1 MKIDKIDI
9 QLLVALQ
16 KNGRKTIKELSQEI
30 GISASPTFE
39 RIKKLEKSGIITGY
53 SANVDAEK
61 LGKKLYAF
69 AHISLKEHSKE
80 TVNKFTDQVLAIPQ
94 VMECHY
100 TSGDTDFIIKILVEN
115 MESYKEFILTKLFEM
130 ANIGKV
136 ETYLSL
142 SVVKH
147 TNSIALA

>member
-1 MKIDKIDI
+1 MKLDEIDI
-9 QLLVALQ
+9 QLLSELQ

-53 SANVDAEK
+53 SANIDAEK

-69 AHISLKEHSKE
+69 AHIGLKEHSKE
-80 TVNKFTDQVLAIPQ
+80 AVDKFTDQVLAIPQ

-115 MESYKEFILTKLFEM
+115 MDSYNEFVLTKLFEM
-130 ANIGKV
+130 ANIGKI

-142 SVVKH
+142 SVVKN
-147 TNSIALA
+147 TNSIALV